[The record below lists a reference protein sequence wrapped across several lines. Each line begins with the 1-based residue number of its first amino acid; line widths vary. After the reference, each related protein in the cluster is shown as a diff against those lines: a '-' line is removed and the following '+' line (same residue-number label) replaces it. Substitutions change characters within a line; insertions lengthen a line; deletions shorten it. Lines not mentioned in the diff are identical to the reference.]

1 MGKGDKKTKKGKI
14 WKGSY
19 GNSRK
24 RKMKA
29 THVPS
34 DKVDKVEKVEK
45 VEKPVV
51 AAKPKAKKAPKK
63 VAKKKAKPADK
74 E

>member
-1 MGKGDKKTKKGKI
+1 MGKGDKKSKKGKI

-24 RKMKA
+24 RKVK
-29 THVPS
+29 TTYVPS
-34 DKVDKVEKVEK
+34 DKVEKTD
-45 VEKPVV
+45 KPVV
-51 AAKPKAKKAPKK
+51 EAKPKAKK
-63 VAKKKAKPADK
+63 VAKKAARKKAKPADK